1 MRSGVVIALLGVFLV
16 PLADIVL
23 AEGTSLVI
31 PRALGLALVAVGVLR
46 LSAWLLGRARAP
58 DSGGARDRHAD
69 FGVAALSLFVLFL
82 AVEGGANAVLVLGD
96 LRAPVREFRDRQTF
110 ASVQRKLA
118 HPFLLLV
125 NNPALDG
132 VNELGFRDRDWPVE
146 KPRGTIRIACLGAST
161 TEDGYPER
169 LDRELERRLPEV
181 EIEVLNFANGAW
193 TTAQSLI
200 NYELNAR
207 HFSPDWIIV
216 HHAANDRR
224 SWGRGRTRTDYS
236 DSYRILSPPDPRPDA
251 FLLRYFN
258 GYALAKYAYYR
269 ARGINPG
276 LSVEQAIFNHSG
288 EEGPPTER
296 DLDLFTGNVR
306 EIVRVART
314 HGAGVLL
321 TTQPYSRTDLA
332 WSPHWVEGMT
342 LANEGLRS
350 LASDLELPLVDLD
363 GLIGGREMSFRDPV
377 HLLPDA
383 VDLKVRAL
391 ADALVPLL
399 QSGTVGS
406 ARFDG

>member
-1 MRSGVVIALLGVFLV
+1 MRSGVVTALLGVFLV
-16 PLADIVL
+16 PLSDL
-23 AEGTSLVI
+23 ALPGGTSLAI
-31 PRALGLALVAVGVLR
+31 PRAMGLVLVAAGVLR
-46 LSAWLLGRARAP
+46 LSTWLARRARAP
-58 DSGGARDRHAD
+58 DKGAADDRPANI
-69 FGVAALSLFVLFL
+69 GVAALSVFVLFL

-125 NNPALDG
+125 NNPALEG
-132 VNELGFRDRDWPVE
+132 VNDLGFRDRDWPVD
-146 KPRGTIRIACLGAST
+146 KPPGTIRIACLGAST
-161 TEDGYPER
+161 TEDGYPEE
-169 LDRELERRLPEV
+169 LDRELERRLPELQV
-181 EIEVLNFANGAW
+181 EVLNFANGAW

-224 SWGRGRTRTDYS
+224 SWGRGRQRTDYS
-236 DSYRILSPPDPRPDA
+236 DSYRILSPPERRPDA

-258 GYALAKYAYYR
+258 GYALAKYAYFE

-276 LSVEQAIFNHSG
+276 LSVEQAIFRSSE
-288 EEGPPTER
+288 EEGPPTGH
-296 DLDLFTGNVR
+296 DLTMFLGNVR
-306 EIVRVART
+306 EIVAVARA

-321 TTQPYSRTDLA
+321 TTQPYSRTDLS

-342 LANEGLRS
+342 LANDGLRS
-350 LASDLELPLVDLD
+350 LASGLQVPLVDLD
-363 GLIGGREMSFRDPV
+363 GIIGNRESSFRDPL
-377 HLLPDA
+377 HLRPDA
-383 VDLKVRAL
+383 VDLKVQAL

-399 QSGTVGS
+399 QSRSVGPS
-406 ARFDG
+406 PVDG